1 MMEEGRFPASVVQ
14 AAVKKLLALE
24 EEQNQET
31 VEMKQVMLT
40 AMCHLTE
47 NLH

>member
-1 MMEEGRFPASVVQ
+1 MMGEGRVPASVVQ

-31 VEMKQVMLT
+31 VEKKQVRLA
-40 AMCHLTE
+40 AMYH
-47 NLH
+47 

>member
-31 VEMKQVMLT
+31 VEKKQVRLA
-40 AMCHLTE
+40 AMYH
-47 NLH
+47 